1 MSQDQHVVQN
11 HNIYIGNKS
20 FERVEHFS
28 YLGTSLTNQ
37 LQIAVR
43 EYLLLFGAEFFVF
56 LFSVQKYKGP
66 DIWNYNFPFVLYGCD
81 TWSPTVSEAH
91 RLGVF
96 WVRELRNIFGP
107 TRDKVTGEWGRW
119 HGLHSSNFW
128 VIKWIMRWAGHVANM
143 GKSRGAY
150 RILVGRPEGRRP
162 LGRPRLRLWDTKI
175 DLQEVV
181 WGHWLDWSGIW

>member
-1 MSQDQHVVQN
+1 MVMSQDQHVVQN

-66 DIWNYNFPFVLYGCD
+66 DIWNYNFLFILYGCD
-81 TWSPTVSEAH
+81 TWSPTVSEEH
-91 RLGVF
+91 VLGVF
-96 WVRELRNIFGP
+96 WNRELRKVFGP
-107 TRDKVTGEWGRW
+107 TRDKVTGEWGR
-119 HGLHSSNFW
+119 
-128 VIKWIMRWAGHVANM
+128 
-143 GKSRGAY
+143 
-150 RILVGRPEGRRP
+150 
-162 LGRPRLRLWDTKI
+162 
-175 DLQEVV
+175 
-181 WGHWLDWSGIW
+181 